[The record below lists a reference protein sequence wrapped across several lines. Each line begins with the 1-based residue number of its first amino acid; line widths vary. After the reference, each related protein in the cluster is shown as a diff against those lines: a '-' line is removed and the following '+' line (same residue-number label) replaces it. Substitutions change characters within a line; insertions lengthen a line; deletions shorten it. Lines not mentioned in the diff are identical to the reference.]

1 MTDADDRAGL
11 RFLHPKE
18 EGVRS
23 ALAQDAREGVGAL
36 PRMSRLEA
44 RVQPQ
49 EVGSA
54 NQGASGAQDDR

>member
-1 MTDADDRAGL
+1 MTNADNRAGL
-11 RFLHPKE
+11 RLLYPEE
-18 EGVRS
+18 EGVHS
-23 ALAQDAREGVGAL
+23 ALAQDPREGVGAL
-36 PRMSRLEA
+36 PRVSRLEA